1 MTLYGFIYSFQINM
15 FAQPLR
21 ILQGMESFQL
31 LGLRL
36 SFLNCVLNPW
46 LYILVRRETF
56 SFLQRILSLCCCLN
70 PKEEKNPFRVVTL

>member
-1 MTLYGFIYSFQINM
+1 M

-21 ILQGMESFQL
+21 VLQGMESFQL

-36 SFLNCVLNPW
+36 SFLNGVLNPW

-56 SFLQRILSLCCCLN
+56 SFLQRIVRLCCCCN
-70 PKEEKNPFRVVTL
+70 PKEEKNPVQTVTL